1 MNQSADPVPAIAEA
15 DARGEI
21 KDIYQDIRAVTGVG
35 VVNLIWRRFAVT
47 EGGLPFAWTAVR
59 PLYVSGQVAA
69 EGRSFRR
76 QLQPPELPLLPKTA
90 LRAAGVDALGLR
102 SIRAILDS
110 YDRTNAMNLI
120 GLGALRVRLEGGD
133 IAPAGSAAPAQPT
146 AEKPLPPIPPLPAL
160 DALDPDM
167 RALVDMLNGF
177 GEEDGRVIAS
187 MYRHLAYW
195 PGYLALIW
203 ALLAPLAADGRL
215 QATLSQT
222 RKLGRSYATAAA
234 SGVDMSA
241 ADGLAPAVLEDVRDT
256 LVLFTDH
263 PISKMSAICRA
274 LASATPAP

>member
-35 VVNLIWRRFAVT
+35 VVNLIWRRFATV

-76 QLQPPELPLLPKTA
+76 QLQSPELPLLPKTA

-120 GLGALRVRLEGGD
+120 GLGALRARLEGGG
-133 IAPAGSAAPAQPT
+133 IAPPGHAAPPQPT

-195 PGYLALIW
+195 PGYLALVW

-215 QATLSQT
+215 QATLGQT
-222 RKLGRSYATAAA
+222 RKLGRSYAAAAA

-241 ADGLAPAVLEDVRDT
+241 ADGLSPAVLEDVRDT